1 MRSVEQIKDFGT
13 LRQAALL
20 IEAENDR
27 LYKRLEKQ
35 TRELAKLKGGSA
47 QRDLALELAKV
58 EKERDALLKERFGKS
73 TERRPKPPRID
84 PWRPRTRKKKDHPG
98 RTPQLELPVEIVLHS
113 LEASERICPCCG
125 EVLSEWAGQH
135 EDSDEITVIERSF
148 KIVRHR
154 RKKYV
159 CKCYGAVVTAPAPP
173 KLQPKSRYSLDLAI
187 YVAIAKYLMHLPLE
201 RQRIAMARDG
211 LIVTRATLWGMLLAL
226 SRHLKPTYD
235 ALREHIVAQPLVH
248 ADETW
253 WRLMGGPQ
261 DKKYWAWY
269 CATKNAVWCRILP
282 SRSAK
287 AAGEILEGFEEGVLL
302 VDDYAGYKA
311 WAREHPRVV
320 IANCWAHARRRFV
333 KIEEMYPEEC
343 GGVLDLMGKL
353 FAVERELADRE
364 AGPDEI
370 LDERRRRSK
379 PVLRQIDRWS
389 ATVREPRESDLRK
402 AIEHMFG
409 IWPGLTRFLD
419 NPRIPPTNNLIE
431 GQIRAPAMGR
441 RNHLGSR
448 SERGIEVAGIL
459 YSLIHTAKI
468 QGIDPRDYLRRVAEA
483 AVVDPDAVTL
493 PSALEG

>member
-1 MRSVEQIKDFGT
+1 MRSVAQIKDFAT
-13 LRQAALL
+13 LQQAALL
-20 IEAENDR
+20 IEAESDR
-27 LYKRLEKQ
+27 LFKLVEKK
-35 TRELAKLKGGSA
+35 TRELADLKGDAA
-47 QRDLALELAKV
+47 QEDLALELAKV
-58 EKERDALLKERFGKS
+58 ERRRDELLKQLYGKT

-84 PWRPRTRKKKDHPG
+84 PWRPPARKKKDHPG

-113 LEASERICPCCG
+113 LPDGEDLCPCCG
-125 EVLSEWAGQH
+125 ERLAEWAGQY
-135 EDSDEITVIERSF
+135 EESEEITVIERSF
-148 KIVRHR
+148 KIVKHR
-154 RKKYV
+154 RQKYV

-211 LIVTRATLWGMLLAL
+211 LIVTRAMLWGMLLAL
-226 SRHLKPTYD
+226 SRQLKPTYD

-261 DKKYWAWY
+261 DKKHWAWY
-269 CATKNAVWCRILP
+269 CATKNAVWCKILP
-282 SRSAK
+282 SRSVR

-311 WAREHPRVV
+311 WAREHPGVV
-320 IANCWAHARRRFV
+320 IANCWAHARRRLV
-333 KIEEMYPEEC
+333 KIEKEYPDEC
-343 GGVLDLMGKL
+343 GTVLDLMGKL
-353 FAVERELADRE
+353 FEVERELAERE
-364 AGPDEI
+364 AGPNEI

-379 PVLRQIDRWS
+379 PVLRQIHRWC

-402 AIEHMFG
+402 AIEHMVG

-419 NPRIPPTNNLIE
+419 DPRIPLTNNLIE

-459 YSLIHTAKI
+459 YSLIHTAKL
-468 QGIDPRDYLRRVAEA
+468 QGIDPRDYLRRVAVA
-483 AVVDPDAVTL
+483 AIAEPGTVAL
-493 PSALEG
+493 PTGLAN